1 MKVVQDVLRSQGQG
15 ERHVKVVQDVLRSQ
29 GQGEIYVK
37 VVPDASRGDKVKV
50 RDMRRLFKMF

>member
-1 MKVVQDVLRSQGQG
+1 M
-15 ERHVKVVQDVLRSQ
+15 KVVQDVLRSQ

-37 VVPDASRGDKVKV
+37 VVPDVLRGVKVKV